1 MAAGA
6 NAARHMSF
14 SVSAVSGGPALVE
27 LQGVAKTYVSRD
39 GTEVVAVRP
48 IQLDIGDG
56 EFVAIV
62 GPSGCGK
69 STLLHMIAG
78 LTQPTRGQILLQ
90 GKPVLGT
97 RPDIGIVFQDPVLL
111 PWRTVKDNVLLP
123 AAVRKT
129 GTSSAEARA
138 AELINLVGL
147 GGFENKYPSELSGG
161 MQQRVGIARALLL
174 DPSVL
179 LLDEP
184 FGALD
189 SMTREQMNVELL
201 KIWSGSR
208 KTVVL
213 ITHDIGEA
221 VFLADRVLVM
231 SARPG
236 RIMNTHTI
244 TLPRPR
250 AVSMIGSPEFGA
262 LSQAIRAELYAPN
275 GGIHD

>member
-1 MAAGA
+1 MAAGGS
-6 NAARHMSF
+6 AARVA
-14 SVSAVSGGPALVE
+14 SVPHPTAGNAPILVE
-27 LQGVAKTYVSRD
+27 LQSVAKTYVSRD
-39 GTEVVAVRP
+39 GTEVDAVRP
-48 IQLDIGDG
+48 IRFDIGNG

-78 LTQPTRGQILLQ
+78 LTRPTAGQILLQ
-90 GKPVLGT
+90 GKPILGT
-97 RPDIGIVFQDPVLL
+97 RHDIGIVFQDPVLL
-111 PWRTVKDNVLLP
+111 PWRTVKENVLLP
-123 AAVRKT
+123 AAVRKSVL
-129 GTSSAEARA
+129 SSASARA
-138 AELINLVGL
+138 AELIDLVGL
-147 GGFENKYPSELSGG
+147 SGFENKYPSELSGG

-174 DPSVL
+174 DPSLL

-201 KIWSGSR
+201 KIWSESR

-213 ITHDIGEA
+213 ITHDINEA

-236 RIMNTHTI
+236 RIVNVHTI

-250 AVSMIGSPEFGA
+250 TVAMIGSPEFGA
-262 LSQAIRAELYAPN
+262 LSQAIRADLYAPRGDN
-275 GGIHD
+275 S

>member
-1 MAAGA
+1 MAAETSMA
-6 NAARHMSF
+6 KKTTRP
-14 SVSAVSGGPALVE
+14 VSAISGAQALVE

-39 GTEVVAVRP
+39 GTQVDAVRP
-48 IQLDIGDG
+48 VQLDIGDG
-56 EFVAIV
+56 EFIAIV

-78 LTQPTRGQILLQ
+78 LTQPTSGRILLQ
-90 GKPVLGT
+90 EKPVLGT
-97 RPDIGIVFQDPVLL
+97 SPDIGIVFQDPVLL
-111 PWRTVKDNVLLP
+111 PWRTVRDNVLLP
-123 AAVRKT
+123 SAVRKT
-129 GTSSAEARA
+129 GLSSAETRA
-138 AELINLVGL
+138 AELIDLVGL

-201 KIWSGSR
+201 KIWSESR

-213 ITHDIGEA
+213 ITHDINEA
-221 VFLADRVLVM
+221 VFLADRVVVM

-236 RIMNTHTI
+236 RIMSVHPI

-250 AVSMIGSPEFGA
+250 TISMIGAPEFSA
-262 LSQAIRAELYAPN
+262 LSRDIRAELYAPRED
-275 GGIHD
+275 HP

>member
-1 MAAGA
+1 MAAGVS
-6 NAARHMSF
+6 AARVA
-14 SVSAVSGGPALVE
+14 SVPHPTAGNAPALVE
-27 LQGVAKTYVSRD
+27 LQSVAKTYVSRD

-48 IQLDIGDG
+48 IQLDIEDG

-78 LTQPTRGQILLQ
+78 LTQPTGGQILLQ
-90 GKPVLGT
+90 GKPILGT

-111 PWRTVKDNVLLP
+111 PWRTVKENVVLP

-129 GTSSAEARA
+129 GLSSVEARA
-138 AELINLVGL
+138 TDLIDLVGL
-147 GGFENKYPSELSGG
+147 SGFENKYPSELSGG

-174 DPSVL
+174 DPSLL

-201 KIWSGSR
+201 KIWSESR

-213 ITHDIGEA
+213 ITHDINEA
-221 VFLADRVLVM
+221 VFLADRVVVM

-236 RIMNTHTI
+236 RIMNVHEI

-250 AVSMIGSPEFGA
+250 TVSMIGSPEFGA
-262 LSQAIRAELYAPN
+262 LSQAIRADLYAPR
-275 GGIHD
+275 GDHS

>member
-1 MAAGA
+1 MAAGGS
-6 NAARHMSF
+6 AARVA
-14 SVSAVSGGPALVE
+14 SVPHPTAGNAPILVE
-27 LQGVAKTYVSRD
+27 LQSVAKTYVSRD
-39 GTEVVAVRP
+39 GTEVDAVRP
-48 IQLDIGDG
+48 IRFDIGNG

-78 LTQPTRGQILLQ
+78 LTRPTAGQILLQ
-90 GKPVLGT
+90 GKPILGT
-97 RPDIGIVFQDPVLL
+97 RHDIGIVFQDPVLL
-111 PWRTVKDNVLLP
+111 PWRTVKENVLLP
-123 AAVRKT
+123 AAVRKSVL
-129 GTSSAEARA
+129 SSASARA
-138 AELINLVGL
+138 AELIDLVGL
-147 GGFENKYPSELSGG
+147 SGFENKYPSELSGG

-174 DPSVL
+174 DPSLL

-201 KIWSGSR
+201 KIWSESR

-213 ITHDIGEA
+213 ITHDINEA

-236 RIMNTHTI
+236 RIVNVHTI

-250 AVSMIGSPEFGA
+250 TVSMIGSPEFGA
-262 LSQAIRAELYAPN
+262 LSQAIRADLYAPRGDN
-275 GGIHD
+275 S